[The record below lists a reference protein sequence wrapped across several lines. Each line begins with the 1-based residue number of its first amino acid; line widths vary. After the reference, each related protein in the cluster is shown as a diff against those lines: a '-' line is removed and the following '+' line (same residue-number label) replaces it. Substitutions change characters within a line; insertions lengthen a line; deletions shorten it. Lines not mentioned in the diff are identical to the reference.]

1 MSVVVKSLIK
11 HKSLI
16 REISLY
22 GVIGGIAA
30 STDGIVFYFLSKSL
44 NMYVSNFVSI
54 NLGITISF
62 LLNIYVN
69 FKVHDRVPQRAC
81 CFFTVGYAGLTLS
94 MIILYIGVEV
104 ANLPKMDVK
113 ILSVFFVAAVQFT
126 LNKLITFKK
135 VELDGQVVH
144 GYPGVQ

>member
-1 MSVVVKSLIK
+1 MVVRSLIK

-30 STDGIVFYFLSKSL
+30 STDGIVFYFLSQWL

-62 LLNIYVN
+62 LLNMYVN
-69 FKVHDRVPQRAC
+69 FKVQDRVTQRAC

-135 VELDGQVVH
+135 VEVDGQVVH